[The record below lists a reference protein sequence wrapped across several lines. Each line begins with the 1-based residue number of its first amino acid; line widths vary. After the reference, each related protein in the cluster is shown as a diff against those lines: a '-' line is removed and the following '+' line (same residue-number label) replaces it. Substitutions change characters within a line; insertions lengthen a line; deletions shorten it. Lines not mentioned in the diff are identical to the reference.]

1 MHTPTPLILLGWF
14 ARIKENPLIDKK
26 FSSLKAKMIFQYT
39 NNIKCVD

>member
-26 FSSLKAKMIFQYT
+26 FSSLKEDDFSIYQ
-39 NNIKCVD
+39 